1 MHNTN
6 IGEQEIDFVVNNFL
20 IKEILNYLNNEV

>member
-6 IGEQEIDFVVNNFL
+6 IGEQEIDFVLNNFL